1 MYERDERTLAKEGST
16 IGLDFIRV
24 HEITRPRVCF
34 LPRQGVV
41 RVEGTEGKQGQSRT
55 TVVPGTYQV
64 DTGCENV
71 ETTVRKWRILFAR
84 FVVRMDNERLPKR
97 VMFGDSELDGGKRY
111 SGGQE
116 QKQDPGLDGL
126 SRARPIVVQLAHRSA
141 ALDVGSEEAG

>member
-1 MYERDERTLAKEGST
+1 
-16 IGLDFIRV
+16 
-24 HEITRPRVCF
+24 
-34 LPRQGVV
+34 
-41 RVEGTEGKQGQSRT
+41 
-55 TVVPGTYQV
+55 
-64 DTGCENV
+64 
-71 ETTVRKWRILFAR
+71 
-84 FVVRMDNERLPKR
+84 MDNERLPKR